1 MKIEVDIEP
10 KAQKRPRVTRYGT
23 YDGSKEDKEA
33 FLALVRKELD
43 PEFKLYEC
51 AINVELVFTMPIPK
65 TTSKKRKKEMIDNTI
80 KHTKRPDCDNL
91 AKLVLDAMNGV
102 VYTDDSLIVKLTVSK
117 FYGETPSIIV
127 IINEDR

>member
-1 MKIEVDIEP
+1 MRIEVDIVP
-10 KAQKRPRVTRYGT
+10 TPQKRPRITKWGC
-23 YDGSKEDKEA
+23 YDPSKDDKEA
-33 FLALVRKELD
+33 FLALVKKELD
-43 PEFKLYEC
+43 PEFKLFEC

-91 AKLVLDAMNGV
+91 AKLVLDAMNGI

-117 FYGETPSIIV
+117 FYGETPSIIL
-127 IINEDR
+127 IINED